1 VILYL
6 DFRLDDA
13 GGPVT
18 AGQAYERNG
27 TLEGRAAEDALLVAD
42 HVTVAVH
49 GFNVTRPAGRQS
61 LGDFVAALARQQPA
75 GPILAVLWPGDV
87 NLGPLSFLSYPVE
100 GNDADDT
107 ACALARYL
115 DRVLRPDTT
124 LSFVSHSLGARVVFG
139 AISQLDR
146 KKFGVREVCV
156 MAPAVDDSSV
166 SDPGS
171 YRVAADSSVRVS
183 VLASRQDN
191 VLKWAYPIGDFVQA
205 LLFFW
210 KDAPGGALGRFGAR
224 PYRDLPVPD
233 EVVSTLIPDRDKVD
247 HGDYLFSPAP
257 DPRQRR
263 AAAFADTVLA
273 GDDTPAW

>member
-1 VILYL
+1 MILYL

-18 AGQAYERNG
+18 TGQAYERNG
-27 TLEGRAAEDALLVAD
+27 PLEGHAAEDALLVAD

-61 LGDFVAALARQQPA
+61 LGDFVAALTRQQPE

-124 LSFVSHSLGARVVFG
+124 ISFVSHSLGARVVFG
-139 AISQLDR
+139 TINQLDR
-146 KKFGVREVCV
+146 KKFGIREVCV
-156 MAPAVDDSSV
+156 MAPAIDDWSV
-166 SDPGS
+166 SDPGT
-171 YRVAADSSVRVS
+171 YRTAADYSNRIS
-183 VLASRQDN
+183 VLGSRQDN
-191 VLKWAYPIGDFVQA
+191 VLKWAYPVGDFIQS

-210 KDAPGGALGRFGAR
+210 KDAPGGALGRYGAK
-224 PYRDLPVPD
+224 PYRDQPVPD
-233 EVVSTLIPDRDKVD
+233 DVVSTIIADALKVD
-247 HGDYLFSPAP
+247 HGDYLFSPTP
-257 DPRQRR
+257 DPRQLR
-263 AAAFADTVLA
+263 AARFADAVLA
-273 GDDTPAW
+273 GDDTPPY